1 MQKIIVPKLGQT
13 MEEATIEQWHKK
25 EGDSVS
31 KGDVILEITT
41 DKATLEVES
50 FVEGT
55 LRKVLAPEGITL
67 PVNTCIALVGTPDE
81 EMPADLKQLEAT
93 ARGEEAAPAAAR
105 KPAEATAWGADAPE
119 EAKPESAP
127 AVAPTDRPAG
137 RLVASPRARRLAEKE
152 RVPLSILQGSG
163 PGGRIV
169 ERDVNA
175 YLERRGGIRITPAAR
190 VSAVERGVDVT
201 AITGTGPGGRIT
213 REDVIA
219 APVAGP
225 AELSAMQRIVADR
238 MSASKRE
245 VPHFY
250 LFMDADM
257 TEAVALRRQLNDE
270 DGSRVAY
277 HDLLVKACAMGL
289 AEQPA
294 MNVAWE
300 SGGIRQRSEANI
312 GLAVALD
319 EGLMVPVVHRA
330 DRLSLKEIA
339 GKSRELIEKARSKR
353 LTPDEYDGGCLTI
366 SNLGMYDVDSFL
378 PIVNPGESAIMG
390 VGRIR
395 KRPVVAGEE
404 IQVRSM
410 MTLSLS
416 ADHRIVDGAIAAQF
430 LKRVKDLL
438 EQPAELIQG

>member
-13 MEEATIEQWHKK
+13 MEEATIEQWHKQ
-25 EGDSVS
+25 EGDPVS

-55 LRKVLAPEGITL
+55 LRKVLAPEGVTL
-67 PVNTCIALVGTPDE
+67 PVNTCIALVGAPDE
-81 EMPADLKQLEAT
+81 EMPADLEQLEAA
-93 ARGEEAAPAAAR
+93 ARGEGAAPAAAEKKPAATAQRPVPPEEAKVEAAPAAA
-105 KPAEATAWGADAPE
+105 TPE
-119 EAKPESAP
+119 
-127 AVAPTDRPAG
+127 RPAG

-152 RVPLSILQGSG
+152 RAPLSILRGSG

-169 ERDVNA
+169 ERDVKA
-175 YLERRGGIRITPAAR
+175 HLERRDGMRITPAAKAA
-190 VSAVERGVDVT
+190 AVERGVDVT
-201 AITGTGPGGRIT
+201 AMTGTGPGGRIT
-213 REDVIA
+213 RDDVLA
-219 APVAGP
+219 APAAGP
-225 AELSAMQRIVADR
+225 TGLSAMRRIVAER

-257 TEAVALRRQLNDE
+257 TEAVALRKKLIEEE
-270 DGSRVAY
+270 DLRVGY

-339 GKSRELIEKARSKR
+339 ATSRELIEKARSKR

-390 VGRIR
+390 VGRIL
-395 KRPVVAGEE
+395 KRPVVVGED

-438 EQPAELIQG
+438 EQPEQLIKG